1 MWRRIAAAVE
11 RFQRSRYRA
20 GVERAL
26 ALQGEG
32 RPDGLTLVRVRNRLE
47 VRWRSRDIHPWDNPL
62 SDDGK
67 AQLFQEQLARD
78 TEAAILRLFQS
89 LPAIDRID
97 LQVLDPATDTVLLGG
112 EVHRSAL
119 NTIRSVTS
127 VRMRLHQLGV
137 TQNP

>member
-1 MWRRIAAAVE
+1 MWRRIAAAL
-11 RFQRSRYRA
+11 RSFQRSRYRA
-20 GVERAL
+20 SVERAL

-97 LQVLDPATDTVLLGG
+97 LQVLDPATDTVILGG

-119 NTIRSVTS
+119 NGIRSVTS